1 MAVLVPSEASSISK
15 ALLVVALAV
24 GLALAKPTVLSPR
37 SDTGS
42 FIPSVFASSSTIV
55 KILITASLA
64 IGVIVTKLLYT
75 GLTCPTRHLPGPWYT
90 RFTHLR
96 LKRAVVTG
104 QRIFYIDSLHKK
116 YGPVVR
122 LTPTEVGVADLDAFR
137 EIHKIGTKY
146 MKSEWYLRLA
156 NFPKAGVFTMLD
168 PHEHGPRRK
177 LLSRSFSRSYLVE
190 NWEAVVREKA
200 LLAVLKIKAD
210 AVQSTADVYNWWM
223 LLASDISAHLAFGE
237 SFRMLE
243 TGYANQFIRVLKK
256 LTMGAGIMVEMPFL
270 RLLRFV
276 PITAVQ
282 EMFNANDFILKGAG
296 RAVEMARSRTGEAN
310 IFAKVIEDC
319 EKEGEG
325 HIDDMDV
332 RIEAMNVI
340 IAGTDTTGVT
350 LTYLTWAVLQRPL
363 LQAALEAEVA
373 ALRENFTENDLISL
387 PLLNAV
393 IEETL
398 RLYGAAPSSLPR
410 VVPRGGTNFSG
421 FFIPQGV
428 TVDTQAYTFHRDPK
442 IWSNPLEYDPQRW
455 IATIDRAAEAHSPA
469 AKTAFHPFGAG
480 ARSCI
485 GIHLARMELRY
496 AVAFFFRECNGI
508 KLASSTTPESMEFE
522 NFFLIA
528 PKAHRCEI
536 TFDKR

>member
-1 MAVLVPSEASSISK
+1 MIPPAKEAEPIKFNPVHFSILCLT
-15 ALLVVALAV
+15 LLTLRFLYVA
-24 GLALAKPTVLSPR
+24 
-37 SDTGS
+37 
-42 FIPSVFASSSTIV
+42 
-55 KILITASLA
+55 
-64 IGVIVTKLLYT
+64 
-75 GLTCPTRHLPGPWYT
+75 LTCPTRHLPGPWYT

-104 QRIFYIDSLHKK
+104 QRIFYIDGLHKK

-122 LTPTEVGVADLDAFR
+122 LSPNEVAVADLDAFK

-168 PHEHGPRRK
+168 PREHGPRRK
-177 LLSRSFSRSYLVE
+177 LLSRGFSRTYLVE
-190 NWEAVVREKA
+190 NWEHKVREKA
-200 LLAVLKIKAD
+200 LLAVRKIKAD
-210 AVQSTADVYNWWM
+210 ATRGTADVYNWWM
-223 LLASDISAHLAFGE
+223 LLASDISAHLTFGE
-237 SFRMLE
+237 SFGMLE
-243 TGYANQFIRVLKK
+243 TGHQNQFLRVLKK

-276 PITAVQ
+276 PIPAVQ
-282 EMFNANDFILKGAG
+282 EMFNANEYIIQGAG
-296 RAVEMARSRTGEAN
+296 RAAEMARSRKGETN

-319 EKEGEG
+319 EKEGDG
-325 HIDDMDV
+325 HLDDMDV
-332 RIEAMNVI
+332 KIEAMNII

-350 LTYLTWAVLQRPL
+350 LTYLTWAVLQRPR
-363 LQAALEAEVA
+363 LQYALEAEVA
-373 ALRENFTENDLISL
+373 ALGDNFTENDLINL

-410 VVPRGGTNFSG
+410 VVPQGGTKFAG
-421 FFIPQGV
+421 LYIPQGV
-428 TVDTQAYTFHRDPK
+428 TVDTQAYTFHRDPT
-442 IWSNPLEYDPQRW
+442 IWSDPLTFDPYRW
-455 IATIDRAAEAHSPA
+455 IVSKEGYPAEALSPA

-496 AVAFFFRECNGI
+496 AVAFMFREMKGV
-508 KLASSTTPESMEFE
+508 KLAASTTPESMEFE

-536 TFDKR
+536 TFNN

>member
-1 MAVLVPSEASSISK
+1 MRLENCYESTSLEAYVQALINTRIHAMAFVDVVTANKP
-15 ALLVVALAV
+15 LLVALIV
-24 GLALAKPTVLSPR
+24 LGLL
-37 SDTGS
+37 
-42 FIPSVFASSSTIV
+42 TIKFV
-55 KILITASLA
+55 Y
-64 IGVIVTKLLYT
+64 V

-90 RFTHLR
+90 RFTHYR

-104 QRIFYIDSLHKK
+104 QRIFYIDALHKQ
-116 YGPVVR
+116 YGPIVR
-122 LTPTEVGVADLDAFR
+122 LSPTEVGVADLDAFK

-168 PHEHGPRRK
+168 PREHGARRK

-190 NWEAVVREKA
+190 NWEPAVREKA
-200 LLAVLKIKAD
+200 LLVVTKIKVD
-210 AVQSTADVYNWWM
+210 AMQSTADVYNWWM
-223 LLASDISAHLAFGE
+223 LLASDVSAHLAFGE

-243 TGYANQFIRVLKK
+243 TGHANQFIRVLKK

-276 PITAVQ
+276 PINAVQ
-282 EMFNANDFILKGAG
+282 EMFNANEFILTGAG
-296 RAVEMARSRTGEAN
+296 RAVEMARSRTGESN

-332 RIEAMNVI
+332 RIEAMNII

-350 LTYLTWAVLQRPL
+350 LTYLTWAVLQQPQ
-363 LQAALEAEVA
+363 LQSALEVETAG
-373 ALRENFTENDLISL
+373 LRENFTESDLINL
-387 PLLNAV
+387 PLLNAT

-410 VVPRGGTNFSG
+410 VVPQGGTRFSG
-421 FFIPQGV
+421 HYIPQGV
-428 TVDTQAYTFHRDPK
+428 TVDTQAYTFHRDPR
-442 IWSNPLEYDPQRW
+442 IWSDPLTFDPQRW
-455 IATIDRAAEAHSPA
+455 ISSQEGYTAEALSPD
-469 AKTAFHPFGAG
+469 AKTAFHPFGVG

-496 AVAFFFRECNGI
+496 AVAFFFRECRGI
-508 KLASSTTPESMEFE
+508 RLAPSTTLESMEFE

-528 PKAHRCEI
+528 PKAHRCDI
-536 TFDKR
+536 TFQQ

>member
-1 MAVLVPSEASSISK
+1 MAPSPYVDTSLAGRVLFLV
-15 ALLVVALAV
+15 LLGIGIIVAKILYV
-24 GLALAKPTVLSPR
+24 GLTS
-37 SDTGS
+37 
-42 FIPSVFASSSTIV
+42 
-55 KILITASLA
+55 
-64 IGVIVTKLLYT
+64 
-75 GLTCPTRHLPGPWYT
+75 PTRHLPGPWYT

-104 QRIFYIDSLHKK
+104 QRIFYIDSLHKR
-116 YGPVVR
+116 YGPIVR
-122 LTPTEVGVADLDAFR
+122 LSPTEVGVADLDAFK

-146 MKSEWYLRLA
+146 MKSDWYLRMV

-168 PHEHGPRRK
+168 PREHGSRRK
-177 LLSRSFSRSYLVE
+177 LLSRSFSRTYLVE
-190 NWEAVVREKA
+190 NWESVVREKV
-200 LLAVLKIKAD
+200 LLAVTKIKAE
-210 AVQSTADVYNWWM
+210 AIHNTADVYNWWM
-223 LLASDISAHLAFGE
+223 LLTSDVSAHLAFGD
-237 SFRMLE
+237 SFGMLE
-243 TGYANQFIRVLKK
+243 MGHANQFIRVLKK

-270 RLLRFV
+270 RLLRFI

-282 EMFNANDFILKGAG
+282 EMFNANEFILEGAG
-296 RAVEMARSRTGEAN
+296 KAVETARSRSGENN

-319 EKEGEG
+319 EKEGDG

-332 RIEAMNVI
+332 RIEAMGVI

-350 LTYLTWAVLQRPL
+350 LTYLTWAVLQRPQ
-363 LQAALEAEVA
+363 LQAALEAETA
-373 ALRENFTENDLISL
+373 GLQEGFTENDLMNL

-410 VVPRGGTNFSG
+410 VVPQGGTKFG
-421 FFIPQGV
+421 GHYIPQDV
-428 TVDTQAYTFHRDPK
+428 IVDTQAYTFHRDPK
-442 IWSNPLEYDPQRW
+442 IWSDPLTFDPQRW
-455 IATIDRAAEAHSPA
+455 VASKGTIAEAQSPA
-469 AKTAFHPFGAG
+469 AKLAFHPFGVG

-496 AVAFFFRECNGI
+496 AVAFFFRECQGI
-508 KLASSTTPESMEFE
+508 HLAAKTTPESMEFE

-536 TFDKR
+536 TFNQDFETLRRAGKGKGTREIL

>member
-1 MAVLVPSEASSISK
+1 MDTPVLTL
-15 ALLVVALAV
+15 LLVF
-24 GLALAKPTVLSPR
+24 G
-37 SDTGS
+37 
-42 FIPSVFASSSTIV
+42 IVFAKFTHV
-55 KILITASLA
+55 
-64 IGVIVTKLLYT
+64 

-104 QRIFYIDSLHKK
+104 QRIFYTDSLHKR

-122 LTPTEVGVADLDAFR
+122 LSPTEVGVADLEAFR
-137 EIHKIGTKY
+137 EIHKIGTKF

-168 PHEHGPRRK
+168 PLEHGPRRK

-190 NWEAVVREKA
+190 NWESKVREKA
-200 LLAVLKIKAD
+200 SLAVAKIRENATD
-210 AVQSTADVYNWWM
+210 STADVYNWWM
-223 LLASDISAHLAFGE
+223 LLASDVSAHIAFGE
-237 SFRMLE
+237 SFGMLE
-243 TGYANQFIRVLKK
+243 MGHANQFIRVLKK

-270 RLLRFV
+270 RLLRFIPV
-276 PITAVQ
+276 GAIQ
-282 EMFNANDFILKGAG
+282 EMFNANDFILKGAE
-296 RAVEMARSRTGEAN
+296 RAVEMARSRSGEAN
-310 IFAKVIEDC
+310 VFAKVIEDC

-332 RIEAMNVI
+332 RIEAMNII

-350 LTYLTWAVLQRPL
+350 LTYLTWAVLQQPQ
-363 LQAALEAEVA
+363 LQAALETETGELVD
-373 ALRENFTENDLISL
+373 NFTENDLIKL

-410 VVPRGGTNFSG
+410 VVPKGGTNFSG
-421 FFIPQGV
+421 HHIPQGV
-428 TVDTQAYTFHRDPK
+428 TVGTQAYTFHRDPK
-442 IWSNPLEYDPQRW
+442 IWSDPLTFNPYRW
-455 IATIDRAAEAHSPA
+455 MSSKGQTAEALSPA

-480 ARSCI
+480 TRSCI

-496 AVAFFFRECNGI
+496 AAAFFFRECKGI
-508 KLASSTTPESMEFE
+508 RLAASTTPESMEFE

-528 PKAHRCEI
+528 PKAHRCDI
-536 TFDKR
+536 TFQ